1 MLLVPTTE
9 SRPADE
15 VTMLELLT
23 KTLMQTAVTLTHT
36 WPYLLLAVVIAAV
49 LKVHIQP
56 ARVRATLAR
65 YQRASVVGAIGLSVA
80 TPLCSCGTM
89 ALVLAMLAT
98 SMPWAP
104 IVAFMVASPL
114 TSPGQLLYTAGLFGW
129 TFAAFHFATAIVLGF
144 AGAAAAAVLQARGW
158 LANQTRLREL
168 GPVPISGGSDAALAV
183 GATPLVERPSRPGA
197 RVYGQA
203 LFAEGRRLGALFIAF
218 AFIGYLLN
226 NLIPAAWVTALFGSG
241 HRWGVLLAATLG
253 LPLYVNSDASLPLV
267 KSFLDSGASPGA
279 AMAFLLTGAGTSVG
293 AVVGALTIARWRVL
307 AVVVVTLWIGAIVA
321 GYVFDALLAGNLF

>member
-1 MLLVPTTE
+1 
-9 SRPADE
+9 
-15 VTMLELLT
+15 MLELVTKSLT
-23 KTLMQTAVTLTHT
+23 QVLITFAHT
-36 WPYLLLAVVIAAV
+36 WPYLLLSV
-49 LKVHIQP
+49 LVASILRVHVEP
-56 ARVRATLAR
+56 ARLRAWLAR
-65 YQRASVVGAIGLSVA
+65 HQRASVVGAIGLAVL

-129 TFAAFHFATAIVLGF
+129 TFASFHFAVAIVLGF
-144 AGAAAAAVLQARGW
+144 AGAAAAAVLESRGW
-158 LANQTRLREL
+158 LANQMRLARPALAPIAGGSGAVVVVEAASKSPARPRLRE
-168 GPVPISGGSDAALAV
+168 
-183 GATPLVERPSRPGA
+183 
-197 RVYGQA
+197 YGHA
-203 LFAEGRRLGALFIAF
+203 ILIEGRRLTMLFVTF
-218 AFIGYLLN
+218 AFVGYLIN
-226 NLIPAAWVTALFGSG
+226 NLIPATWVTALFGSG
-241 HRWGVLLAATLG
+241 QTWGVALAATFG

-307 AVVVVTLWIGAIVA
+307 AVVVTTLWFGAVISGHLFDAFVA
-321 GYVFDALLAGNLF
+321 GRLF

>member
-1 MLLVPTTE
+1 M
-9 SRPADE
+9 
-15 VTMLELLT
+15 MLELLT
-23 KTLMQTAVTLTHT
+23 KTLTQVVVMFAHT
-36 WPYLLLAVVIAAV
+36 WVYLAFGVLVAAV
-49 LKVHIQP
+49 LKVHVQP
-56 ARVRATLAR
+56 ARLQAWLRR
-65 YQRASVVGAIGLSVA
+65 YQRVSVLGAIGFGVA

-129 TFAAFHFATAIVLGF
+129 TFAAFHFAVAILLGV
-144 AGAAAAAVLQARGW
+144 AGGAAAAVLESRGW
-158 LANQTRLREL
+158 LANQTRLRGL
-168 GPVPISGGSDAALAV
+168 SPAPIAGGSDAAVAV
-183 GATPLVERPSRPGA
+183 TPPVERAERPSLGEYA
-197 RVYGQA
+197 RAV
-203 LFAEGRRLGALFIAF
+203 FAEGRRLAVLFVTF

-241 HRWGVLLAATLG
+241 QTWGVVLAATLG

-279 AMAFLLTGAGTSVG
+279 AMAFLVTGAGTSVG
-293 AVVGALTIARWRVL
+293 AVVGALTIAKWRVL
-307 AVVVVTLWIGAIVA
+307 AVVVGTLWVGAIVA
-321 GYVFDALLAGNLF
+321 GYVFNAVLVRWSF

>member
-1 MLLVPTTE
+1 MP
-9 SRPADE
+9 
-15 VTMLELLT
+15 ELLL
-23 KTLMQTAVTLTHT
+23 KTLGQVGTTIAHT
-36 WPYLLLAVVIAAV
+36 WPYLALSILIAAV
-49 LKVHIQP
+49 LKVHVEP
-56 ARVRATLAR
+56 GRVRAWLGR
-65 YQRASVVGAIGLSVA
+65 HERASVVGAVVISVA

-114 TSPGQLLYTAGLFGW
+114 SSPSQLLFTAGLFGW
-129 TFAAFHFATAIVLGF
+129 GFAGFHFLVAIALGF
-144 AGAAAAAVLQARGW
+144 AGAGAAAVLEARGW
-158 LANQTRLREL
+158 LANQTRLARA
-168 GPVPISGGSDAALAV
+168 VPAPIAGGSHAAVMDPDAPVARRVLRPMREYLLAI
-183 GATPLVERPSRPGA
+183 GAQS
-197 RVYGQA
+197 
-203 LFAEGRRLGALFIAF
+203 RRLIPLFLAF

-241 HRWGVLLAATLG
+241 QRWGVLFAATLG

-307 AVVVVTLWIGAIVA
+307 AVVVATLWAGAIVA
-321 GYVFDALLAGNLF
+321 GYLFDALMASTRF